1 MENSSAFFG
10 KKGRKALMIN
20 KNNTVAKP
28 FQLKVSN
35 RKLILNVLKKG
46 GAFSIADISS
56 ATGISRQTVTKAIEH
71 FIAAKIVVSLGK
83 GDSTD
88 SGGKKPALFS
98 LTSGLK
104 FIVILTRVQYFTISL
119 YSLASEA
126 AIAAT
131 ERIRIPIHGNFDDFL
146 GLIRSEISNLMTDR
160 KIAEEVIYGISL
172 IVPGVV
178 ENNQVLR
185 FNPFNQ
191 NWGQDIPIAEK
202 MNGLFKK
209 AKVIFIDNISRVAGI
224 GTILN
229 SADRF
234 DYSRV
239 VTLYTFEGIAG
250 CLFHRGELISSSS
263 PIIGEFGHMLI
274 DPDSPV
280 MCNCGRHGCF
290 EALVSPKSIRSRIQ
304 SESDLGSFLTFAGK
318 PLDEIL
324 FCDIVSG
331 SDHGFACCIKELA
344 RLASY
349 FARVFYNIAVV
360 YDPDIFIIEGY
371 YACYN
376 RLFEDAVRD
385 QLSNSIII
393 PPSRYYRLESDAT
406 PLEELELSGSI
417 YKLKEHFFSDDTI
430 YS

>member
-1 MENSSAFFG
+1 
-10 KKGRKALMIN
+10 MIN

-209 AKVIFIDNISRVAGI
+209 TKVIFIDNISRVAGI

-280 MCNCGRHGCF
+280 MCNCGQHGCF

-331 SDHGFACCIKELA
+331 SDHGFTCCIKELA

-376 RLFEDAVRD
+376 HLFEDAVRD

>member
-1 MENSSAFFG
+1 MLVG
-10 KKGRKALMIN
+10 
-20 KNNTVAKP
+20 NNTVAKP

-35 RKLILNVLKKG
+35 RKLIMNVLKKG

-56 ATGISRQTVTKAIEH
+56 VTGISRQTVTKAIDH
-71 FIAAKIVVSLGK
+71 FIATKIVVSIGK

-88 SGGKKPALFS
+88 SGGKKPVLFS
-98 LTSGLK
+98 LTPELK
-104 FIVILTRVQYFTISL
+104 FMVILTRVRYFTISL
-119 YSLASEA
+119 YSLAAEA

-131 ERIRIPIHGNFDDFL
+131 ERIPIPIQGSFDDFL
-146 GLIRSEISNLMTDR
+146 RLIRQKSSDFMSDQN
-160 KIAEEVIYGISL
+160 IAEEVIYGISL

-178 ENNQVLR
+178 EGNQVLR
-185 FNPFNQ
+185 FNPFNK

-202 MNGLFKK
+202 MNKLFEK

-224 GTILN
+224 GTIRN
-229 SADRF
+229 SANRF
-234 DYSRV
+234 QYSRV

-304 SESDLGSFLTFAGK
+304 SEPDLGSFLTFAGK
-318 PLDEIL
+318 PLNEIL

-331 SDHGFACCIKELA
+331 SDRGFVCCQLEIG
-344 RLASY
+344 RASCRE
-349 FARVFYNIAVV
+349 RV
-360 YDPDIFIIEGY
+360 
-371 YACYN
+371 
-376 RLFEDAVRD
+376 
-385 QLSNSIII
+385 
-393 PPSRYYRLESDAT
+393 
-406 PLEELELSGSI
+406 
-417 YKLKEHFFSDDTI
+417 
-430 YS
+430 

>member
-1 MENSSAFFG
+1 
-10 KKGRKALMIN
+10 MIN

-376 RLFEDAVRD
+376 HLFEDAVRD

-417 YKLKEHFFSDDTI
+417 YKLKEHFFFG
-430 YS
+430 

>member
-1 MENSSAFFG
+1 
-10 KKGRKALMIN
+10 MIN

-376 RLFEDAVRD
+376 HLFEDAVRD

>member
-1 MENSSAFFG
+1 MLVG
-10 KKGRKALMIN
+10 
-20 KNNTVAKP
+20 NNTVAKP

-35 RKLILNVLKKG
+35 RKLIMNVLKKG

-56 ATGISRQTVTKAIEH
+56 ATGISRQTVTKAIDH
-71 FIAAKIVVSLGK
+71 FIATKIVVSIGK

-88 SGGKKPALFS
+88 SGGKKPVLFS
-98 LTSGLK
+98 LTPELK
-104 FIVILTRVQYFTISL
+104 FMVILTRVRYFTISL
-119 YSLASEA
+119 YSLAAEA

-131 ERIRIPIHGNFDDFL
+131 ERIPIPIQGSFDDFL
-146 GLIRSEISNLMTDR
+146 RLIRQKSSDFMSDQN
-160 KIAEEVIYGISL
+160 IAEEVIYGISL

-178 ENNQVLR
+178 EGNQVLR
-185 FNPFNQ
+185 FNPFNK

-202 MNGLFKK
+202 MNKLFEK

-224 GTILN
+224 GTIRN
-229 SADRF
+229 SANRF
-234 DYSRV
+234 EYSRV

-250 CLFHRGELISSSS
+250 CLFHQGELISLSS

-274 DPDSPV
+274 DPDSSII
-280 MCNCGRHGCF
+280 CNCGCYGCF
-290 EALVSPKSIRSRIQ
+290 EALVSPVSIRNRIQ
-304 SESDLGSFLTFAGK
+304 SEPDLESFLTFVGK
-318 PLDEIL
+318 PLNEIL

-331 SDHGFACCIKELA
+331 SDRGFVCCIDELA

-360 YDPDIFIIEGY
+360 YDPDIFVIEGY

-406 PLEELELSGSI
+406 PLEELELSGAI
-417 YKLKEHFFSDDTI
+417 YKLKEHFFSDDAI
-430 YS
+430 YY

>member
-1 MENSSAFFG
+1 
-10 KKGRKALMIN
+10 MIN

-191 NWGQDIPIAEK
+191 NWGQDILIAEK